1 MADNLTASSASA
13 TMHTY
18 LLYNAGT
25 TQSPSWKKVVDIKDF
40 PAMGGS
46 PEQIETT
53 TLSNEVSTFVTGVQS
68 LSTFEFLANYS
79 VNDYIAVKGL
89 QNSAQVYEFALAFGK
104 PVAATG
110 TGAKGNNYGSL
121 GVFMWNGQLSA
132 WLEGGGVNAVREMR
146 LSISATSEV
155 SFSETPLTVTA

>member
-1 MADNLTASSASA
+1 MADTLTKSSASA

-25 TQSPSWKKVVDIKDF
+25 ESLPSWKKVVDIKDF

-53 TLSNEVSTFVTGVQS
+53 TLSQEVSTFVTGVQS

-79 VNDYIAVKGL
+79 LNDYKAVKAL
-89 QNSAQVYEFALAFGK
+89 QDSAQVYQFALAFGK
-104 PVAATG
+104 PTSG
-110 TGAKGNNYGSL
+110 TTFGDL
-121 GVFMWNGQLSA
+121 GVFKWNGQVSA

-146 LSISATSEV
+146 ISISATSEV
-155 SFSETPLTVTA
+155 SFSEETVTVTAA

>member
-18 LLYNAGT
+18 LLYNAGST
-25 TQSPSWKKVVDIKDF
+25 DAPSWKKVVDIKDF

-79 VNDYIAVKGL
+79 VNDYKAVKAL
-89 QNSAQVYEFALAFGK
+89 QDSAQVYEFALAFGK
-104 PVAATG
+104 PTSG
-110 TGAKGNNYGSL
+110 TTFGDL
-121 GVFMWNGQLSA
+121 GVFKWNGQVSA

-146 LSISATSEV
+146 ISISAMSEV
-155 SFSETPLTVTA
+155 SFSETPLTVTE